1 MIEAYN
7 NSALTTKQQVKDLRK
22 STNLKTSG
30 TAKSLGR
37 KSGANSM
44 VDTSAVL
51 NVNSNT
57 IDGSQNSP
65 MVPNSAPDSVA

>member
-7 NSALTTKQQVKDLRK
+7 NSAITTKQQVKDLRK
-22 STNLKTSG
+22 STGAKTSG

-37 KSGANSM
+37 KSGASSM
-44 VDTSAVL
+44 ADASAL

-57 IDGSQNSP
+57 VIDGS
-65 MVPNSAPDSVA
+65 